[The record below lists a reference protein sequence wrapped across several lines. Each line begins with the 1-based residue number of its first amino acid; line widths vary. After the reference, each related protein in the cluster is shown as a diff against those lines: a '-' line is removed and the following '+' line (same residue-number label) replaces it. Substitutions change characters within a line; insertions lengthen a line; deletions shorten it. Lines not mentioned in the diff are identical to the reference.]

1 MYKRKK
7 SWGKLGKQ
15 ARTIFQS
22 LSSLPLLALCPF
34 SLSGH
39 SFTQFIA
46 QHFQPKAFS
55 FEMKALGEGWI
66 FSIHATLIY
75 LCSFTF
81 STSRLFLIRQADFF
95 AFSSVEFR
103 RAYMASNST
112 RILRGEI
119 GNQQSGHWF
128 LDSPQSLPNDLTF
141 SHNRPIQHW
150 ISNLSVI
157 GVTHLEFL
165 ASIIFPFS
173 RYGRLGIVVSCL
185 APRFTFINYCYR
197 LAMRWPAVVKG

>member
-1 MYKRKK
+1 MRQT
-7 SWGKLGKQ
+7 GKTGTHNFSEAK
-15 ARTIFQS
+15 
-22 LSSLPLLALCPF
+22 LSSTSRSLPLLALWPF
-34 SLSGH
+34 VH
-39 SFTQFIA
+39 TVYRA
-46 QHFQPKAFS
+46 
-55 FEMKALGEGWI
+55 
-66 FSIHATLIY
+66 
-75 LCSFTF
+75 TF
-81 STSRLFLIRQADFF
+81 SAQSFFFWDESSRRRLNFLHSCNTHLLVLFHFFNVTVISDQASFF
-95 AFSSVEFR
+95 ALSSVEFGK
-103 RAYMASNST
+103 AYMASNST

-119 GNQQSGHWF
+119 GYQQSGHWF